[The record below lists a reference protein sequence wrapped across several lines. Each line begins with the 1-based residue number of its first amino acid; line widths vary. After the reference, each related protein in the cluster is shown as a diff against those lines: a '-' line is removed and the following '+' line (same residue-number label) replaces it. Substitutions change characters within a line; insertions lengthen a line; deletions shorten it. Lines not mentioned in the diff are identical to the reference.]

1 MRFMTISP
9 GHNDARRIGHRGWVP
24 VVIATAM
31 LLAVVAPAAD
41 EMLRGNAF
49 AQEALVVAED
59 LDPRLSER
67 LRSLHDSDP
76 EGFAERIASS
86 TQLRALVDMRRE
98 DRRAYD
104 MKILELKTD
113 AKVRTLAASVRESR
127 DNGDNAGFA
136 SGREELRMQLRIQA
150 GMRLANRLLQI
161 ERMQDMVV
169 QLREQY
175 EREVDEAE
183 ADVEVRLQNL
193 LEIADKPAE

>member
-1 MRFMTISP
+1 MRILKNRGTDHS
-9 GHNDARRIGHRGWVP
+9 RRAGHRQWLP
-24 VVIATAM
+24 MVVGTAM
-31 LLAVVAPAAD
+31 LLAFVAPAAD
-41 EMLRGNAF
+41 EFLRGNAF
-49 AQEALVVAED
+49 ADEVLVVAED

-76 EGFAERIASS
+76 EGFAERIAAS

-113 AKVRTLAASVRESR
+113 AKVRTLAATVRQAR
-127 DNGDNAGFA
+127 VDGDDVAFA

-161 ERMQDMVV
+161 ERMEDMVK
-169 QLREQY
+169 QLRERY
-175 EREVDEAE
+175 DREVAEAE
-183 ADVEVRLQNL
+183 ADVEIRLQNL
-193 LEIADKPAE
+193 LEMTDKPAE

>member
-1 MRFMTISP
+1 MRFLKLLGTERP
-9 GHNDARRIGHRGWVP
+9 RRAGHRQWLLM
-24 VVIATAM
+24 VVGTAM
-31 LLAVVAPAAD
+31 LLAFVAPAAD
-41 EMLRGNAF
+41 ELLRGNAF
-49 AQEALVVAED
+49 AEEVLVVAED

-76 EGFAERIASS
+76 EGFAERIAAS
-86 TQLRALVDMRRE
+86 TQLRALVEMRRE

-113 AKVRTLAASVRESR
+113 AKVRSLAATVRQAR
-127 DNGDNAGFA
+127 VDGDDAAFA

-161 ERMQDMVV
+161 ERMEDMVE
-169 QLREQY
+169 QLRERY
-175 EREVDEAE
+175 DREVAEAE

-193 LEIADKPAE
+193 LEMTDEPAE

>member
-1 MRFMTISP
+1 MRFLKHFGTERP
-9 GHNDARRIGHRGWVP
+9 RRAGHRQWLP
-24 VVIATAM
+24 MVVGTAM
-31 LLAVVAPAAD
+31 LLAFVAPAAD
-41 EMLRGNAF
+41 ELLRGNAF
-49 AQEALVVAED
+49 AEEVLVVAED

-76 EGFAERIASS
+76 EGFAERIAAS

-113 AKVRTLAASVRESR
+113 AKVRTLAATVRQAR
-127 DNGDNAGFA
+127 MDGDDAAFA

-161 ERMQDMVV
+161 ERMEDMVE
-169 QLREQY
+169 QLRKRY
-175 EREVDEAE
+175 DREVAEAE

-193 LEIADKPAE
+193 LEMTDEPAE

>member
-1 MRFMTISP
+1 MRFLKHHGT
-9 GHNDARRIGHRGWVP
+9 DRLRRAGHRQWLP
-24 VVIATAM
+24 MVVGTAM
-31 LLAVVAPAAD
+31 LLAFVAPAAD
-41 EMLRGNAF
+41 ELLRGNAF
-49 AQEALVVAED
+49 AEEVLVVAED

-76 EGFAERIASS
+76 EVFAERISAS

-113 AKVRTLAASVRESR
+113 AKVRTLAATVRQAR
-127 DNGDNAGFA
+127 VDGDDVAFA

-161 ERMQDMVV
+161 ERMEDMVK
-169 QLREQY
+169 QLRDRY
-175 EREVDEAE
+175 DREVAEAE
-183 ADVEVRLQNL
+183 ADVEIRLQNL
-193 LEIADKPAE
+193 LEMTDKPAE

>member
-1 MRFMTISP
+1 MRFLKHTGTERP
-9 GHNDARRIGHRGWVP
+9 RRAGHRQWLP
-24 VVIATAM
+24 MVVGTAM
-31 LLAVVAPAAD
+31 LLAFVAPAAD
-41 EMLRGNAF
+41 ELLRGNAF
-49 AQEALVVAED
+49 AEEVLVVAED

-76 EGFAERIASS
+76 EGFAERIAAS

-113 AKVRTLAASVRESR
+113 AKVRTLAATVRHAR
-127 DNGDNAGFA
+127 VDGDDAAFA

-161 ERMQDMVV
+161 ERMEDMVE
-169 QLREQY
+169 QLRERY
-175 EREVDEAE
+175 DREVAEAE

-193 LEIADKPAE
+193 LEMTDEPAE

>member
-1 MRFMTISP
+1 MRFLKHP
-9 GHNDARRIGHRGWVP
+9 GTDRSRRAGHRQWLP
-24 VVIATAM
+24 MVVGIAM
-31 LLAVVAPAAD
+31 LLAFVAPAAD
-41 EMLRGNAF
+41 ELLRGNAF
-49 AQEALVVAED
+49 AEEVLVVAED

-76 EGFAERIASS
+76 EGFAERIAAS

-113 AKVRTLAASVRESR
+113 AKVRTLAATVRKAR
-127 DNGDNAGFA
+127 VDGDDVSFA

-161 ERMQDMVV
+161 ERMEDMVK
-169 QLREQY
+169 QLRERY
-175 EREVDEAE
+175 DREVAEAE
-183 ADVEVRLQNL
+183 ADVEIRLQNL
-193 LEIADKPAE
+193 LEMTDKPAE

>member
-1 MRFMTISP
+1 MRFMKCSE
-9 GHNDARRIGHRGWVP
+9 AERRRRAGHRQWLPMAVG
-24 VVIATAM
+24 IAM

-41 EMLRGNAF
+41 ELLRGNAF
-49 AQEALVVAED
+49 AEEVLVVAED

-67 LRSLHDSDP
+67 LRSLQDSDP
-76 EGFAERIASS
+76 EGFAERIAAS

-104 MKILELKTD
+104 LKILEFKTD
-113 AKVRTLAASVRESR
+113 AKVRTLAATVRQARE
-127 DNGDNAGFA
+127 DGDDAAFA

-161 ERMQDMVV
+161 ERMEDMVEK
-169 QLREQY
+169 LRERY
-175 EREVDEAE
+175 DREVIEAE

-193 LEIADKPAE
+193 LEMTNEPAE

>member
-1 MRFMTISP
+1 MRFLKHFGTERP
-9 GHNDARRIGHRGWVP
+9 RRAGHRQWLP
-24 VVIATAM
+24 MVVGAAM
-31 LLAVVAPAAD
+31 LLAFVAPAAD
-41 EMLRGNAF
+41 ELLRGNAF
-49 AQEALVVAED
+49 AEEVLVVAED

-76 EGFAERIASS
+76 EGFAERIAAS

-113 AKVRTLAASVRESR
+113 AKVRSLAATVRQAR
-127 DNGDNAGFA
+127 VDGDDAAFA

-161 ERMQDMVV
+161 ERMEDMVE
-169 QLREQY
+169 QLRERY
-175 EREVDEAE
+175 DREVAEAE

-193 LEIADKPAE
+193 LEMTDEPAE

>member
-1 MRFMTISP
+1 MRFLKQLGTERPRRP
-9 GHNDARRIGHRGWVP
+9 GYRQWLP
-24 VVIATAM
+24 MVVGSAM
-31 LLAVVAPAAD
+31 LLAFVAPAAD
-41 EMLRGNAF
+41 ELLRGNAF
-49 AQEALVVAED
+49 AEEVLAVAED
-59 LDPRLSER
+59 LDPRLSDR

-76 EGFAERIASS
+76 EGFAERIAAS

-113 AKVRTLAASVRESR
+113 AKVRTLAATVRQAR
-127 DNGDNAGFA
+127 VDGDDKAFA

-161 ERMQDMVV
+161 ERMEDMVK
-169 QLREQY
+169 QLRERY
-175 EREVDEAE
+175 DREVAEAE

-193 LEIADKPAE
+193 LEMTDEPAE

>member
-1 MRFMTISP
+1 MRFLKHFGTERP
-9 GHNDARRIGHRGWVP
+9 RRAGHRQWLP
-24 VVIATAM
+24 IVVGTAM
-31 LLAVVAPAAD
+31 LLAFVAPAAD
-41 EMLRGNAF
+41 ELLRGNAF
-49 AQEALVVAED
+49 AEEVLVVAED
-59 LDPRLSER
+59 LDPRLSDR

-76 EGFAERIASS
+76 EGFAERIAAS

-113 AKVRTLAASVRESR
+113 AKVRTLAATVRQAR
-127 DNGDNAGFA
+127 VDGDDAAFA

-161 ERMQDMVV
+161 ERMEDMVE
-169 QLREQY
+169 QLRERY
-175 EREVDEAE
+175 DREVAEAE

-193 LEIADKPAE
+193 LEMTDEPAE

>member
-1 MRFMTISP
+1 MRFLKHLGTERP
-9 GHNDARRIGHRGWVP
+9 RRAGHRQWFP
-24 VVIATAM
+24 MVVGTAM
-31 LLAVVAPAAD
+31 LLAFVAPAAD
-41 EMLRGNAF
+41 ELLRGNAF
-49 AQEALVVAED
+49 AEEVLVVAED

-76 EGFAERIASS
+76 EGFAERIAAS

-113 AKVRTLAASVRESR
+113 AKVRTLAATVRQAR
-127 DNGDNAGFA
+127 VDGDDAAFA

-161 ERMQDMVV
+161 ERMEDMVE
-169 QLREQY
+169 QLRERY
-175 EREVDEAE
+175 DREVAEAE

-193 LEIADKPAE
+193 LEMTDEPAE

>member
-1 MRFMTISP
+1 MRFMKCSE
-9 GHNDARRIGHRGWVP
+9 AERRRRAGHRQWLPMAVG
-24 VVIATAM
+24 IAM
-31 LLAVVAPAAD
+31 LLAFVAPAAD
-41 EMLRGNAF
+41 ELLRGNAF
-49 AQEALVVAED
+49 AEEVLEVAED

-76 EGFAERIASS
+76 EGFAERIAAS

-113 AKVRTLAASVRESR
+113 AKVRTLAATVRQAR
-127 DNGDNAGFA
+127 VDGDDAAFA

-161 ERMQDMVV
+161 ERMEDMVE
-169 QLREQY
+169 QLRERY
-175 EREVDEAE
+175 DREVAEAE

-193 LEIADKPAE
+193 LEMTDERAE

>member
-1 MRFMTISP
+1 MRFLKHFGTERP
-9 GHNDARRIGHRGWVP
+9 RRAGHRQWLP
-24 VVIATAM
+24 MVVGAAM
-31 LLAVVAPAAD
+31 LLAFVAPAAD
-41 EMLRGNAF
+41 ELLRGNAF
-49 AQEALVVAED
+49 AEEVLVVAED

-76 EGFAERIASS
+76 EGFAERIAAS

-113 AKVRTLAASVRESR
+113 AKVRTLAATVRQAR
-127 DNGDNAGFA
+127 VDGDDAAFS

-161 ERMQDMVV
+161 ERMEDMVE
-169 QLREQY
+169 QLRERY
-175 EREVDEAE
+175 DREVAEAE

-193 LEIADKPAE
+193 LEMTDEPAE

>member
-1 MRFMTISP
+1 MRFLMHFGTERP
-9 GHNDARRIGHRGWVP
+9 RRAGHRQWLP
-24 VVIATAM
+24 MVVGAAM
-31 LLAVVAPAAD
+31 LLAFVAPAAD
-41 EMLRGNAF
+41 ELLRGNAF
-49 AQEALVVAED
+49 AEEVLVVAED

-76 EGFAERIASS
+76 EGFAERIAAS

-113 AKVRTLAASVRESR
+113 AKVRTLAATVRQAR
-127 DNGDNAGFA
+127 VDGDDAAFA

-161 ERMQDMVV
+161 ERMEDMVE
-169 QLREQY
+169 QLRERY
-175 EREVDEAE
+175 DREVAEAE

-193 LEIADKPAE
+193 LEMTDEPAE

>member
-1 MRFMTISP
+1 MRFLKHFGTERP
-9 GHNDARRIGHRGWVP
+9 RRAGHRQWLP
-24 VVIATAM
+24 MVVGAAM
-31 LLAVVAPAAD
+31 LLAFVAPAAD
-41 EMLRGNAF
+41 ELLRGNAF
-49 AQEALVVAED
+49 AEEVLVVAED

-76 EGFAERIASS
+76 EGFAERIAAS

-98 DRRAYD
+98 DRRASD

-113 AKVRTLAASVRESR
+113 ATVRTLAATVRQAR
-127 DNGDNAGFA
+127 VDGDDAAFS

-161 ERMQDMVV
+161 ERMEDMVE
-169 QLREQY
+169 QLRERY
-175 EREVDEAE
+175 DREVAEAE

-193 LEIADKPAE
+193 LEMTDEPAE

>member
-1 MRFMTISP
+1 MRFLKHFGTERP
-9 GHNDARRIGHRGWVP
+9 RRAGHREWLP
-24 VVIATAM
+24 MVVGTAM
-31 LLAVVAPAAD
+31 LLAFVAPAAD
-41 EMLRGNAF
+41 ELLRGNAF
-49 AQEALVVAED
+49 AQEVLVVAED

-76 EGFAERIASS
+76 EGFAERIAAS

-113 AKVRTLAASVRESR
+113 AKVRTLAATVRQAR
-127 DNGDNAGFA
+127 ADGDDAAFA

-161 ERMQDMVV
+161 ERMEDMVE
-169 QLREQY
+169 QLRERY
-175 EREVDEAE
+175 DREVAEAE

-193 LEIADKPAE
+193 LEMTDEPAE

>member
-1 MRFMTISP
+1 MRFLKHFGTERP
-9 GHNDARRIGHRGWVP
+9 RRSGHRQWLP
-24 VVIATAM
+24 MVVGTAM
-31 LLAVVAPAAD
+31 LLAFVAPAAD
-41 EMLRGNAF
+41 ELLRGNAF
-49 AQEALVVAED
+49 AEEVLVVAED

-76 EGFAERIASS
+76 EGFAERIAAS

-113 AKVRTLAASVRESR
+113 AKVRSLAATVRQAR
-127 DNGDNAGFA
+127 VDGDDAAFA

-161 ERMQDMVV
+161 ERMEDMVE
-169 QLREQY
+169 QLRERY
-175 EREVDEAE
+175 DREVAEAE

-193 LEIADKPAE
+193 LEMTDEPEE

>member
-1 MRFMTISP
+1 MRFLKHP
-9 GHNDARRIGHRGWVP
+9 GTERPRRAGHRQWLP
-24 VVIATAM
+24 MVVGTAM
-31 LLAVVAPAAD
+31 LLAFVAPAAD
-41 EMLRGNAF
+41 ELLRGNAF
-49 AQEALVVAED
+49 AEEVLVVAED

-76 EGFAERIASS
+76 EGFAERIAAS

-113 AKVRTLAASVRESR
+113 AKVRTIAATVRQAR
-127 DNGDNAGFA
+127 VDGDDAAFA

-161 ERMQDMVV
+161 ERMEDMVQ
-169 QLREQY
+169 QLRKRY
-175 EREVDEAE
+175 DREVAEAE

-193 LEIADKPAE
+193 LEMTDEPAE

>member
-1 MRFMTISP
+1 MRFMKCSE
-9 GHNDARRIGHRGWVP
+9 AERRRRAGHRQWLPMAVG
-24 VVIATAM
+24 IAM
-31 LLAVVAPAAD
+31 LLAFVAPAAD
-41 EMLRGNAF
+41 ELLRGNAF
-49 AQEALVVAED
+49 AEEVLEVAED

-76 EGFAERIASS
+76 EGFAERIAAS

-98 DRRAYD
+98 DRRAYN

-113 AKVRTLAASVRESR
+113 AKVRTLAATVRQAR
-127 DNGDNAGFA
+127 VDGDDAAFA

-161 ERMQDMVV
+161 ERMEDMVE
-169 QLREQY
+169 QLRERY
-175 EREVDEAE
+175 DREVAEAE

-193 LEIADKPAE
+193 LEMTDERAE

>member
-1 MRFMTISP
+1 MRFLKHFGTERP
-9 GHNDARRIGHRGWVP
+9 RRAGHRQWLP
-24 VVIATAM
+24 MVVGTAM
-31 LLAVVAPAAD
+31 LLAFVAPAAD
-41 EMLRGNAF
+41 ELLRGNAF
-49 AQEALVVAED
+49 AEEVLVVAED

-76 EGFAERIASS
+76 EGFAERIAAS

-113 AKVRTLAASVRESR
+113 AKVRTLAATVRQAR
-127 DNGDNAGFA
+127 VDGDDAAFA
-136 SGREELRMQLRIQA
+136 AGREELRMQLRIQA

-161 ERMQDMVV
+161 ERMEDMVE
-169 QLREQY
+169 QLRERY
-175 EREVDEAE
+175 DREVAEAE

-193 LEIADKPAE
+193 LEMTDEPAE

>member
-1 MRFMTISP
+1 MRFLKHFGTERP
-9 GHNDARRIGHRGWVP
+9 RRAGHRQWLP
-24 VVIATAM
+24 MVVGTAM
-31 LLAVVAPAAD
+31 LLAFVAPAAD
-41 EMLRGNAF
+41 ELLRGNAF
-49 AQEALVVAED
+49 AEEVLVVAED

-76 EGFAERIASS
+76 EGFAERIAAS

-113 AKVRTLAASVRESR
+113 AKVRTLAATVRQAR
-127 DNGDNAGFA
+127 VDGDDAAFS

-161 ERMQDMVV
+161 ERMEDMVE
-169 QLREQY
+169 QLRERY
-175 EREVDEAE
+175 DREVAEAE

-193 LEIADKPAE
+193 LEMTDEPAE

>member
-1 MRFMTISP
+1 MRFLKHFGTERP
-9 GHNDARRIGHRGWVP
+9 RRAGHRQWLP
-24 VVIATAM
+24 MVVGTAM
-31 LLAVVAPAAD
+31 LLAFVAPAAD
-41 EMLRGNAF
+41 ELLRGNAF
-49 AQEALVVAED
+49 AEEVLVVAED

-76 EGFAERIASS
+76 EGFAERIAAS

-113 AKVRTLAASVRESR
+113 ANVRTLAATVRQAR
-127 DNGDNAGFA
+127 VDGDDAAFA

-161 ERMQDMVV
+161 ERMEDMVE
-169 QLREQY
+169 QLRERY
-175 EREVDEAE
+175 DREVAEAE

-193 LEIADKPAE
+193 LEMTDEPAE